1 MGFCTGG
8 SPALLLHY
16 TFYFETPQGVI
27 SLEGLTFRRGYGLG
41 CSLFDNYLRVSLR
54 KEYTE
59 RLFLKASFK
68 VTSDEFK

>member
-1 MGFCTGG
+1 M
-8 SPALLLHY
+8 LLLHY
-16 TFYFETPQGVI
+16 TSYFETPRGII
-27 SLEGLTFRRGYGLG
+27 SLGGLTFSRGCGLG

-54 KEYTE
+54 KEYIE